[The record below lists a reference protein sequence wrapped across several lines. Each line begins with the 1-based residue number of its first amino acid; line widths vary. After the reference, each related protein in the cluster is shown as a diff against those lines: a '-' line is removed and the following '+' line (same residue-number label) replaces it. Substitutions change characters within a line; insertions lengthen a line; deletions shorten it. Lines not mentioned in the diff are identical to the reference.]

1 MLPNPNGGTY
11 GPTSGS
17 PNLYP
22 PGTEHL
28 RPDNVEWPSRDPV
41 VKKGEAEATASVS
54 SLLFR
59 APFSR
64 TTLQSYQHMFGMCV
78 KFVR

>member
-1 MLPNPNGGTY
+1 MFPNPATGERY

-28 RPDNVEWPSRDPV
+28 RPDNVEWPPKDV
-41 VKKGEAEATASVS
+41 NVKKAEKEAAASVS
-54 SLLFR
+54 HSVLVFPQGDELTMFR
-59 APFSR
+59 NPSP
-64 TTLQSYQHMFGMCV
+64 
-78 KFVR
+78 